1 MPFRNGKN
9 DYYGGQMKI
18 AMIYKW
24 ARDPEAATVRS
35 DGSVDWR
42 GAKMVAGE
50 DDPAALDAAKAI
62 AEGSGADILGLTI
75 GDGDASWVLARGVK
89 ETYSVSDAPNLMD
102 QAMTGKI
109 LSSAVQ
115 KISGVDVIVIGDSQ
129 AYSAV
134 AVALGGELNWPTV
147 MGLSS
152 ARVEGNNIIATRH
165 VGSEEQTITV
175 SAPVVLGF
183 VAESEEKSIP
193 GMKEMLMAR
202 KRPVTSL
209 TLADLNIAANERLE
223 SRGSRAPEVK
233 HAQRFDGSPLD
244 AATKLVET
252 LRKEGVL

>member
-1 MPFRNGKN
+1 
-9 DYYGGQMKI
+9 MKI
-18 AMIYKW
+18 VMIYKW

-50 DDPAALDAAKAI
+50 DDPAALDAAKSI
-62 AEGSGADILGLTI
+62 AEGSNAEIVGLSI
-75 GDGDASWVLARGVK
+75 GDGDASWILARGVQS
-89 ETYSVSDAPNLMD
+89 TFSVSDVPNLMD
-102 QAMTGKI
+102 QATTGKI
-109 LSSAVQ
+109 LAAAVQ
-115 KISGVDVIVIGDSQ
+115 KLSDVDVVVMGDAQ

-134 AVALGGELNWPTV
+134 AISLAGALNWPCV

-152 ARVEGNNIIATRH
+152 AKAVGNQIIATRNI
-165 VGSEEQTITV
+165 GSDVQTISV

-183 VAESEEKSIP
+183 VAESEEKTIP

-202 KRPVTSL
+202 KRPVTTLS
-209 TLADLNIAANERLE
+209 LADLPVNAVERIT

-233 HAQRFDGSPLD
+233 HAQLFEGTPLE

-252 LRKEGVL
+252 LRKEGAL